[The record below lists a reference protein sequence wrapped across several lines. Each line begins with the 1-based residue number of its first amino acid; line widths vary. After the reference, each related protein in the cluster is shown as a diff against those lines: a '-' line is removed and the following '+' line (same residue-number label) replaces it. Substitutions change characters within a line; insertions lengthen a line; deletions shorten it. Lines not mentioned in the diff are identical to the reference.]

1 MGEIRIKNTLSV
13 SDTITKKSCQRNE
26 DTKTQKASPF
36 ICIDEKGKETQE
48 DWAEIQKIIPK
59 LQDLN
64 GLFIEMKDKNHFY
77 ITHPKTGAEL
87 SFALWG
93 IEEAMNM
100 QLFLSKAMIVQNTC
114 FEKQKLLDSCQVYM
128 KADFLNTDFIDLYI
142 DNNPYIIGLDEK
154 LSSSESMESI
164 VRWPNNKRPL
174 SGGIPPF
181 ARAIINFLN
190 QIRKDI

>member
-13 SDTITKKSCQRNE
+13 SDTITKTSCQRNE

-87 SFALWG
+87 SFAL
-93 IEEAMNM
+93 
-100 QLFLSKAMIVQNTC
+100 
-114 FEKQKLLDSCQVYM
+114 
-128 KADFLNTDFIDLYI
+128 
-142 DNNPYIIGLDEK
+142 
-154 LSSSESMESI
+154 
-164 VRWPNNKRPL
+164 
-174 SGGIPPF
+174 
-181 ARAIINFLN
+181 
-190 QIRKDI
+190 